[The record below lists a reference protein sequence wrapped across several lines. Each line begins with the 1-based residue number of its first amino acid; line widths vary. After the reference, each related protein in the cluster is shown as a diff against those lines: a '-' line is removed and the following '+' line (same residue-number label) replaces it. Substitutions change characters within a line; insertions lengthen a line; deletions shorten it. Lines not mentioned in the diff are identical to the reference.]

1 MLFPAKDLIVVDCM
15 VKLGKPNPDGKLFQ
29 NRFVYVRLGSGA
41 ILPTH
46 VDTEMYVPFQSVTRR
61 RMLTYVD
68 PESGYHYL
76 LRSYFSDGVSA
87 AHSLN
92 TYVDVFILNDPARP
106 WSLKVIDRSLLQQ
119 KELSIMD
126 IQMYLGDI
134 YLLDHKKGLYRMDI
148 TVHQQ
153 IIITGRYEAQGFTR
167 FGVYSNNLD
176 DAFEIG
182 LANSHSVY
190 EIDWSRPSSPILLTK
205 YSLLPDSAIE
215 QVALNEDYMIVQS
228 FTKVN
233 TSGGAQQY
241 NYTWIFN
248 RGDRSYNRAF
258 KVINHNTVRTA
269 ISLNREH
276 SYLMMIEDETITN
289 YAIRQPILT
298 FTTRKED
305 PAKLNIPYN
314 ITLKGTSI
322 DPLSN

>member
-1 MLFPAKDLIVVDCM
+1 
-15 VKLGKPNPDGKLFQ
+15 
-29 NRFVYVRLGSGA
+29 
-41 ILPTH
+41 
-46 VDTEMYVPFQSVTRR
+46 
-61 RMLTYVD
+61 
-68 PESGYHYL
+68 
-76 LRSYFSDGVSA
+76 
-87 AHSLN
+87 
-92 TYVDVFILNDPARP
+92 
-106 WSLKVIDRSLLQQ
+106 
-119 KELSIMD
+119 
-126 IQMYLGDI
+126 
-134 YLLDHKKGLYRMDI
+134 MDI